1 MLNPLVRAGVKQDP
15 TRILRPGIAVA
26 VATCALLA
34 RIGIVNAAHET
45 IAKTMVSHWLAG
57 LMSFVFWTAVVV
69 SAVDRYTDVVER
81 APEFGLLRILGASK
95 GYLISLVVQ
104 ETATFAIPGVICGVL
119 LSALTNLVLRV
130 VSGGLIEYSIPLLW
144 WPAVAVLASLGS
156 VAGAIIAM
164 RRAIADG
171 IKEAL

>member
-1 MLNPLVRAGVKQDP
+1 MLNPLVRASVKQDP

-34 RIGIVNAAHET
+34 RIGIVNAPRET
-45 IAKTMVSHWLAG
+45 IAKALVLHWLAG

-81 APEFGLLRILGASK
+81 GSEFGLLRILGASK
-95 GYLISLVVQ
+95 GYLLSFLVQ
-104 ETATFAIPGVICGVL
+104 ETATFAIPGAICGAL
-119 LSALTNLVLRV
+119 LASLTSLVLRI
-130 VSGGLIEYSIPLLW
+130 VSGRLIMFSVPLVW
-144 WPAVAVLASLGS
+144 WPAVAVIASLGS
-156 VAGAIIAM
+156 VAGAITGM

-171 IKEAL
+171 VKEAL